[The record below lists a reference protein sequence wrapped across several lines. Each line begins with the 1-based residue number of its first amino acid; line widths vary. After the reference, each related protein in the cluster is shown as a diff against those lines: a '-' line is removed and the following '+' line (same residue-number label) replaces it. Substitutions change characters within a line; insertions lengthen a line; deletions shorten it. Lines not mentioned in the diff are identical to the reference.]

1 MRVLEAA
8 CFVSRDAV
16 HSTAL
21 DQFVPDDFGLLYV
34 ALGGLLLDEVGEE
47 EGSQHG
53 EHDEEL
59 ECDDEPELLTRRCE
73 ATEAISVEAIGT
85 HERIWSRCLSRHEV
99 DEVR

>member
-1 MRVLEAA
+1 MRERVPR
-8 CFVSRDAV
+8 CSAV
-16 HSTAL
+16 EEFASDEL
-21 DQFVPDDFGLLYV
+21 RLIDMLL
-34 ALGGLLLDEVGEE
+34 LSLLLDVVGEE
-47 EGSQHG
+47 EDSQDG

-99 DEVR
+99 DEVM

>member
-1 MRVLEAA
+1 MRKRVPRG
-8 CFVSRDAV
+8 SAV
-16 HSTAL
+16 EEFA
-21 DQFVPDDFGLLYV
+21 PDELRLIDMLFLS
-34 ALGGLLLDEVGEE
+34 LLLHVIREE
-47 EGSQHG
+47 EDSQDG

-99 DEVR
+99 DEVM

>member
-1 MRVLEAA
+1 VRKRVPRG
-8 CFVSRDAV
+8 SAV
-16 HSTAL
+16 EEFA
-21 DQFVPDDFGLLYV
+21 PDELRLIDMLFLS
-34 ALGGLLLDEVGEE
+34 LLLHVIREE
-47 EGSQHG
+47 EDSQDG

-99 DEVR
+99 DEVM

>member
-1 MRVLEAA
+1 MRKRVPRG
-8 CFVSRDAV
+8 SAV
-16 HSTAL
+16 EEFASDEL
-21 DQFVPDDFGLLYV
+21 RLIDMLFLS
-34 ALGGLLLDEVGEE
+34 LLLHVIREE
-47 EGSQHG
+47 EDSQDG

-99 DEVR
+99 DEVM